1 MSMVCPS
8 WLAFILYNPVRKSL
22 TDRVKIINESGI
34 TNDSVVLEVGAGNGF
49 ITEALAGN
57 ARKVY
62 AVELQAGMVKKLERR
77 ISRFENKVSIIRG
90 DIASVSMGE
99 AFADVCLLYY
109 SFHEFGDQGK
119 AADAISR
126 AVRSGGIVSIYEP
139 ALEVGKLSMQKT
151 VSVFEQRGFVKTK
164 ERNGFFTR
172 FASLRKMT
180 VSL

>member
-1 MSMVCPS
+1 
-8 WLAFILYNPVRKSL
+8 
-22 TDRVKIINESGI
+22 
-34 TNDSVVLEVGAGNGF
+34 
-49 ITEALAGN
+49 
-57 ARKVY
+57 
-62 AVELQAGMVKKLERR
+62 
-77 ISRFENKVSIIRG
+77 
-90 DIASVSMGE
+90 MGE